1 MAMGNPLKAIGEWL
15 VSAMT
20 DKIVAPISDMRK
32 ELTDLTAAQAALA
45 DKVEDKH
52 SADPAALE
60 CDLSLLD
67 DRICYLIDKARARG
81 YTTAGERRR
90 VTRMHEAYKA
100 RGGNHGEDA
109 EYAIYIALPTQ
120 EDWLRTHDQ
129 KGETK

>member
-1 MAMGNPLKAIGEWL
+1 MGNPLKAIGEWL

-20 DKIVAPISDMRK
+20 DKLVAPISDMRS
-32 ELTDLTAAQAALA
+32 ELSVLTAAQTALA
-45 DKVEDKH
+45 EKVEEKH

-81 YTTAGERRR
+81 YTIAGERRR
-90 VTRMHEAYKA
+90 VTRMHKAYKA

-109 EYAIYIALPTQ
+109 EYAIYIALPT
-120 EDWLRTHDQ
+120 EEEWRRANEQ
-129 KGETK
+129 KGATL